1 MTDRNKPN
9 YFFREWKIFLIRKHN
24 KKEFFFTIII
34 LAGVLSAFTR
44 FLNYVELR
52 AGFIFTDPLLNLF
65 SPVDLTWLIFGL
77 IYIGLILAIFF
88 FIKDPHLLLT
98 ALQSYLVLVL
108 FRTAAMYLLP
118 LNPPPDMIPLND
130 PFVQI
135 FGSGEILT
143 KDLFF
148 SGHTATL
155 FLLFM
160 IAHNRILKV
169 IFFSFAVIV
178 GISVLLQHVHYSID
192 VFSAPFFSYTSVKFA
207 AYIKKRYQFKY

>member
-1 MTDRNKPN
+1 MTEIIKKSNL
-9 YFFREWKIFLIRKHN
+9 FRAWKIFLIRKHN
-24 KKEFFFTIII
+24 KRELFFTVLL
-34 LAGVLSAFTR
+34 LALVLISFTR

-52 AGFIFTDPLLNLF
+52 AGFTFTDPLLNLF
-65 SPVDLTWLIFGL
+65 SPIDLTWIIFSL
-77 IYIGLILAIFF
+77 IYIGLIIAIFY
-88 FIKDPHLLLT
+88 FIKDPHLFLT

-118 LNPPPDMIPLND
+118 LNPPADMISLND

-155 FLLFM
+155 FLLFL
-160 IAHNRILKV
+160 IANKKTLKI
-169 IFFSFAVIV
+169 IFLTFAAIV

-192 VFSAPFFSYTSVKFA
+192 VFTAPFFSYASVKFT
-207 AYIKKRYQFKY
+207 AYVKKRYLLIK